1 MSGGQNS
8 VDGDVHGT
16 AVQVGSADEVNLMLG
31 GGAFVPVKPKTLP
44 SDPLELSFANR
55 TAELAELDRLCAR
68 ARQEGRSQVAL
79 LHGMGGIG
87 KTLTMLR
94 FAHQEQ
100 DRFPDG
106 VFYDDLGGNDPDGPR
121 TPSEILS
128 GFLYKL
134 GVDGSAQPSTE
145 KERGAAF
152 RHLTADQQVLL
163 VLDDA
168 ATAAQVLALL
178 PSSSRSVVLVTARR
192 ELSFLSSRVA
202 SIPVEPFEPVAALDL
217 LTERLGE
224 EADGA
229 GPELRALVEACG
241 RHPYALQL
249 AGRRLR
255 GRSSL
260 PTRANRIAQNPL
272 TLDEDGEPRLKGQFD
287 SAYAELGEQ
296 DRRTYRLL
304 AAHPRGEFSLAA
316 AAALLGEDVV
326 DAEDR
331 VDVLADLHLVT
342 RVAPERYRFHSLS
355 RAHAQGKLTAD
366 EDVEDRH
373 RATARMVRHYLDFTM
388 RRDAVLSARR
398 RLNPDYAHVEP
409 AHRGPDAHRTAVHEL
424 EAERGALPG
433 VVRAAHEHGLHE
445 QTWQLCEALFT
456 FLVDRDCYEDLLE
469 ILPLA
474 TPSAQQLA
482 APDVEVRMR
491 AHLGS
496 AYFLAQDYVAARAQF
511 ELSLQLAEQCG
522 DVLGRQS
529 ALEWLGQIHERL
541 GDPQAALQYYDA
553 SREVVQQEFAP
564 ERRPRPLALHGMHS
578 GRVLVDNG
586 EPERALDRLHAAH
599 ECFAEL
605 GEQANPA
612 KTALSI
618 ARARLLGHELDD
630 ADRWA
635 RYALDICREVR
646 MVQDTA
652 VALELLGEISARSG
666 DTAAAAEHRRE
677 AGRLL
682 SALGAERARALLD
695 EQS

>member
-8 VDGDVHGT
+8 VDGDVHGA
-16 AVQVGSADEVNLMLG
+16 AVQVGSADTVNLVLG
-31 GGAFVPVKPKTLP
+31 GGSSAPATPQSLP
-44 SDPLELSFANR
+44 MDPQHLGFANR
-55 TAELAELDRLCAR
+55 TAELAELDRLCAL
-68 ARQEGRSQVAL
+68 ARQEERPLVAA
-79 LHGMGGIG
+79 LHGMRGIG

-94 FAHQEQ
+94 FAHRERE
-100 DRFPDG
+100 RFPDG
-106 VFYDDLGGNDPDGPR
+106 VFYADLGGSDSAGPR
-121 TPSEILS
+121 TPAEILG
-128 GFLYKL
+128 GFLYQL
-134 GVDGSAQPSTE
+134 GRDGSAQPSTE
-145 KERGAAF
+145 HERAAAF
-152 RHLTADQQVLL
+152 RGLTADRQVLL

-178 PSSSRSVVLVTARR
+178 PSSAHSVVLVTARR
-192 ELSFLSSRVA
+192 ELSFPHARVA
-202 SIPVEPFEPVAALDL
+202 SIPVEPFEPDSALDL
-217 LTERLGE
+217 LTGPLGDQ
-224 EADGA
+224 ADGA
-229 GPELRALVEACG
+229 GPQLRALAEACG
-241 RHPYALQL
+241 RHPLALQL

-260 PTRANRIAQNPL
+260 AARADRLAQNPL
-272 TLDEDGEPRLKGQFD
+272 TLDADGELVLAGAFD
-287 SAYAELGEQ
+287 SAYAELNEQ

-304 AAHPRGEFSLAA
+304 AAHPRGEFPLAA
-316 AAALLGEDVV
+316 AAALLGEDLV

-331 VDVLADLHLVT
+331 ADVLVDLHLVT

-355 RAHAQGKLTAD
+355 RAHARDKLAAD
-366 EDVEDRH
+366 EDVEDLH
-373 RATARMVRHYLDFTM
+373 RAMARMVQYYLEFTKP
-388 RRDAVLSARR
+388 RDVVLSARR

-409 AHRGPDAHRTAVHEL
+409 AHRGPDAHRAAVHEL

-474 TPSAQQLA
+474 TASAQQLA
-482 APDVEVRMR
+482 ASDVEVRMR

-496 AYFLAQDYVAARAQF
+496 AYFLAQDYAAAREQF
-511 ELSLQLAEQCG
+511 ELSLQLAERGG
-522 DVLGRQS
+522 DVQGRQS

-541 GDPQAALQYYDA
+541 GDPQAALQHYDA
-553 SREVVQQEFAP
+553 SRGVVEQEFAP

-578 GRVLVDNG
+578 GRVLVDIG
-586 EPERALDRLHAAH
+586 EPERALERLHAAH

-612 KTALSI
+612 KTALYI

-666 DTAAAAEHRRE
+666 DTAAAAERRRE